1 MKLPLT
7 LGNSRDNLRTAIV
20 VGKNAI
26 TRKSVYVAPI
36 CSQQGEEDNPEL
48 DMDASMDWIGL
59 DWVEC
64 WKNLD
69 GLDWIGLR
77 RIVM

>member
-1 MKLPLT
+1 L
-7 LGNSRDNLRTAIV
+7 
-20 VGKNAI
+20 
-26 TRKSVYVAPI
+26 
-36 CSQQGEEDNPEL
+36 
-48 DMDASMDWIGL
+48 DASMDWIGLDWVGL

-77 RIVM
+77 RMYDVFTL